1 MAIQRWE
8 RWSKEEWER
17 ASELL
22 KTHNRR
28 AVAVMVNRQIGALE
42 EKIRWEKMTE
52 DDRQR
57 RRDQL
62 KARRLA
68 AKASALPCRR
78 KLPAPPVVQAAPRPR
93 VCQQALADRAIRS
106 ALPPRDITA
115 AFFNDPLPGYS
126 ALDQREQRA

>member
-1 MAIQRWE
+1 MVFQRESWPA
-8 RWSKEEWER
+8 EEWQR

-22 KTHNRR
+22 KTHEWR
-28 AVAVMVNRQIGALE
+28 AVAIMLNRPAGSLK

-52 DDRQR
+52 EHRQQ

-68 AKASALPCRR
+68 VKAVTPSRQRR
-78 KLPAPPVVQAAPRPR
+78 KPVAPAVQVAPRPR
-93 VCQQALADRAIRS
+93 VSQQALADREIRMKS
-106 ALPPRDITA
+106 APRDLTA

-126 ALDQREQRA
+126 ALDQRGQRA